1 MSVENKVEWKEKL
14 IKIEK
19 ITDGGIFLFG
29 AVLVATG
36 IPALV
41 AFGGASAIYS
51 GVQYAAVDRTTRKKI
66 S

>member
-1 MSVENKVEWKEKL
+1 MSAENKVGWKEKL

-41 AFGGASAIYS
+41 AFGGTSAVYS
-51 GVQYAAVDRTTRKKI
+51 GIQYATVDRVTKKNK
-66 S
+66 